1 MKCAKCGAVL
11 KQYND
16 KKTGWYFYPNLKTG
30 FPRKRSNY
38 TFKYRMVCNARY
50 GNRNH
55 RMVCISMD
63 TDKYNA
69 ALCID
74 CYIQELKKAL
84 YAAENLAEKIH
95 NGVNPE
101 EETDQKPEE
110 PKESEIT
117 DEEVRQD
124 YPEQDKQEAEK
135 QETLSAQKIK
145 EKYPKFYEDVKR
157 ANDGRDVADNTLEFL
172 FKHRENKYR

>member
-1 MKCAKCGAVL
+1 MDKCVKCGAVL
-11 KQYND
+11 KEYND

-50 GNRNH
+50 GNRKH
-55 RMVCISMD
+55 RMICISMD

-84 YAAENLAEKIH
+84 YAAEDLAEKIH

-101 EETDQKPEE
+101 EEADQKPEE
-110 PKESEIT
+110 PKAPEIT
-117 DEEVRQD
+117 AEEVRRD
-124 YPEQDKQEAEK
+124 YPEWCAKLKAAANGREVDDG
-135 QETLSAQKIK
+135 TL
-145 EKYPKFYEDVKR
+145 
-157 ANDGRDVADNTLEFL
+157 LEIFL
-172 FKHRENKYR
+172 KHRKHGMV

>member
-1 MKCAKCGAVL
+1 MVKCVKCGAVL

-16 KKTGWYFYPNLKTG
+16 KKTGWYFYPNLQTG

-50 GNRNH
+50 GNRKH

-84 YAAENLAEKIH
+84 YAAEDLAGKIH
-95 NGVNPE
+95 NDIEPQDD
-101 EETDQKPEE
+101 ETEISEQEIEDSEDNDEE
-110 PKESEIT
+110 PQDEQPKKQNIDVPSAEEI
-117 DEEVRQD
+117 RKQ
-124 YPEQDKQEAEK
+124 YPEW
-135 QETLSAQKIK
+135 
-145 EKYPKFYEDVKR
+145 VKR
-157 ANDGRDVADNTLEFL
+157 VIEINGKDISDSTLQDV
-172 FKHRENKYR
+172 FKMARRNGYV